1 MKIPFQK
8 IAIACLAT
16 SMVLSSGCV
25 SPYFKR
31 SALSVGANT
40 FDKYGNPTKTLGTIF
55 VWDADVSAAMI
66 DKNGRTCIQ
75 RALTTKD
82 VKASVALSDQI
93 LKWARALETTEDEK
107 AQEALSAAIATTSTL
122 LTTTTERT
130 AFLDT
135 GLFYICQLGANNTLK
150 QDEVIEL
157 SKQLIQSAAG
167 LKANQLIPNTVN
179 GANAPVRLIEPT
191 PPKPPIEP

>member
-8 IAIACLAT
+8 IAIVCLAT
-16 SMVLSSGCV
+16 SMVLSGGCV

-31 SALSVGANT
+31 SYVSVAEQDG
-40 FDKYGNPTKTLGTIF
+40 GNGKTVGSLF
-55 VWDADVSAAMI
+55 VWNSDVSAAVI
-66 DKNGRTCIQ
+66 DKKGHTCVQ

-93 LKWARALETTEDEK
+93 LKWTKALETTRNEK
-107 AQEALSAAIATTSTL
+107 EREALSAAIATTSTL

-150 QDEVIEL
+150 QDEVIAL
-157 SKQLIQSAAG
+157 SKQLIQSAAD
-167 LKANQLIPNTVN
+167 LKDNQFIPNTVN
-179 GANAPVRLIEPT
+179 GANAPVRLVEPT
-191 PPKPPIEP
+191 PPQPPIEP

>member
-1 MKIPFQK
+1 MKISFQK
-8 IAIACLAT
+8 IAIVCLAT

-31 SALSVGANT
+31 SYVSVAERDGGNGNT
-40 FDKYGNPTKTLGTIF
+40 VGSLF
-55 VWDADVSAAMI
+55 VWDSDVSAAFVYP
-66 DKNGRTCIQ
+66 KGEACVQ

-93 LKWARALETTEDEK
+93 LKWTRALEISNNEK
-107 AQEALSAAIATTSTL
+107 EREALSAAIATTSTL

-135 GLFYICQLGANNTLK
+135 GLFYLCQLGANNTLK
-150 QDEVIEL
+150 QDEVVGL
-157 SKQLIQSAAG
+157 SVQLIKSAAG
-167 LKANQLIPNTVN
+167 LEVNKSSATVLN
-179 GANAPVRLIEPT
+179 RANAPVQLIAPIPSTPLTEP
-191 PPKPPIEP
+191 